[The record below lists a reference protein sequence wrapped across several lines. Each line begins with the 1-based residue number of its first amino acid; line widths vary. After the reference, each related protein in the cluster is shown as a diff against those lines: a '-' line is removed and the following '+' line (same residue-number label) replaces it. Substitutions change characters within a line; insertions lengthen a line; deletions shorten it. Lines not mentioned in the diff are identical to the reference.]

1 MGDEQQPIARLG
13 MGFTPAAIVQR
24 RDHRFARTG
33 GRYHQ
38 IAVIPAH
45 FPLRSQ
51 LIQDGLLIGIGADV
65 KQERLLLTLPFFA
78 FQRFCQPGMGV
89 GSVDFKFIRVPIAVE
104 GGVDLPQGIRLV
116 HGRQLQVPF
125 QAIAHGGVGQVGGA
139 HIGGGKAG
147 IPVKHIGLGVK
158 PGAGGIV
165 ADFDFRIG
173 QRGQLVDGLHFRCA
187 HIRSGDDPQQPAPG
201 SKRLE
206 GIDDQPQAAPF
217 HEGHQHVDP
226 VGAGNLLLQLGEHFR
241 FMGRPGE

>member
-45 FPLRSQ
+45 FPLRPQ

-89 GSVDFKFIRVPIAVE
+89 GSVDFKFKNNFDTDIKIYASTDDKKVTIRITKMP
-104 GGVDLPQGIRLV
+104 
-116 HGRQLQVPF
+116 
-125 QAIAHGGVGQVGGA
+125 
-139 HIGGGKAG
+139 
-147 IPVKHIGLGVK
+147 
-158 PGAGGIV
+158 
-165 ADFDFRIG
+165 
-173 QRGQLVDGLHFRCA
+173 
-187 HIRSGDDPQQPAPG
+187 S
-201 SKRLE
+201 
-206 GIDDQPQAAPF
+206 
-217 HEGHQHVDP
+217 
-226 VGAGNLLLQLGEHFR
+226 
-241 FMGRPGE
+241 